1 LKTFSRGETSRL
13 LLIREEKGRREG
25 MDGKGREKW
34 EGGANK
40 GFLPLGEWRERIK
53 GER

>member
-1 LKTFSRGETSRL
+1 
-13 LLIREEKGRREG
+13 

-40 GFLPLGEWRERIK
+40 GFLPLGEGREMEGAR
-53 GER
+53 GEERG